1 MIDIAKARALCAAAT
16 PGPWTFTTCY
26 GVATVEHGPDRDA
39 IAHAVDYL
47 QVGDEYDNASF
58 IASARTLLPEALD
71 ALEQE
76 RAVCVTITT
85 ALGDGPIRPCGL
97 RRDAAMIDIAK
108 ARALCEAQYGA
119 KSDPE
124 VFRAAALDLLP
135 EALTEIERVYTM
147 NARVNDRLSDLT
159 ATLEK
164 IAYAGSDCPPAR
176 ELEAFYRSQLHYCIG
191 TAARALTPAAGGDDV

>member
-1 MIDIAKARALCAAAT
+1 M
-16 PGPWTFTTCY
+16 FTTCY

-76 RAVCVTITT
+76 RAVCVTIMT

-135 EALTEIERVYTM
+135 EALDALEQVRAVCVTITTALKQAIVERDALDAE
-147 NARVNDRLSDLT
+147 NARLT
-159 ATLEK
+159 ATLKK
-164 IAYAGSDCPPAR
+164 IGFAGSDCPPAR

-191 TAARALTPAAGGDDV
+191 TAARALAPQTGGAE

>member
-58 IASARTLLPEALD
+58 IASART
-71 ALEQE
+71 
-76 RAVCVTITT
+76 
-85 ALGDGPIRPCGL
+85 
-97 RRDAAMIDIAK
+97 
-108 ARALCEAQYGA
+108 
-119 KSDPE
+119 
-124 VFRAAALDLLP
+124 LLP

-191 TAARALTPAAGGDDV
+191 TAARALTPAAGGEDV

>member
-26 GVATVEHGPDRDA
+26 GVATVQHGPDRDA

-85 ALGDGPIRPCGL
+85 ALKQAIVERDPLKAEVERLTQSDRNIEGEGWLRGL
-97 RRDAAMIDIAK
+97 TLIANFAESPQFPVILALK
-108 ARALCEAQYGA
+108 AENTR
-119 KSDPE
+119 
-124 VFRAAALDLLP
+124 
-135 EALTEIERVYTM
+135 
-147 NARVNDRLSDLT
+147 LT
-159 ATLEK
+159 ATLKK
-164 IAYAGSDCPPAR
+164 IGFAGSDCPPAM
-176 ELEAFYRSQLHYCIG
+176 ELEDFYRSQLHYCIG
-191 TAARALTPAAGGDDV
+191 TAARALTPAAGGEDV